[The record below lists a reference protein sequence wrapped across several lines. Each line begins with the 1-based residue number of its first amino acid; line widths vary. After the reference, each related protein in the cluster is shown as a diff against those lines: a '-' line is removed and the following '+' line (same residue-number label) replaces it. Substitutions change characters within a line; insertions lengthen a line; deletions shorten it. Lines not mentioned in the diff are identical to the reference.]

1 MKEVPEMI
9 RKAPA
14 GMLAALIFASAAAAQ
29 TAAIGIEDNVNRA
42 VKLVK
47 QTKPLYPPEA
57 KAARLSGIVKLEAAI
72 GKDGKIQTLQIKSGH
87 PLLAA
92 AAYDAVLLWEYTPA
106 QKDGQ
111 PVEAVATID
120 VNFSLADD
128 GPPAM
133 EVPGSTQLGRLV
145 NKVTPAYPADAKQQ
159 GVSGKVRLHVAI
171 GADGAV
177 QAIRVLEGDP
187 ALVPAAVDAVRQWQY
202 EPAVVDGAPVAVA
215 TDIDVNFT
223 LSPQ

>member
-9 RKAPA
+9 RTAPA
-14 GMLAALIFASAAAAQ
+14 ALLATLVFTSAAAAQ
-29 TAAIGIEDNVNRA
+29 TAAIGIEDKVDQPI
-42 VKLVK
+42 KLVK
-47 QTKPLYPPEA
+47 QTRPLYPPEA
-57 KAARLSGIVKLEAAI
+57 KAARLSGLVKLEATI
-72 GKDGKIQTLQIKSGH
+72 GKDGKIQNLRITSGH

-92 AAYDAVLLWEYTPA
+92 AAYDAVRLWEYTPA

-120 VNFSLADD
+120 VNFSLADE

-133 EVPGSTQLGRLV
+133 KVPGTIQLGRLV

-159 GVSGKVRLHVAI
+159 GIEGKVRLRATI

-177 QAIRVLEGDP
+177 QAVRVLEGDP

-202 EPAVVDGAPVAVA
+202 QPAVVDGAPAPVI